1 MLLFLQTPAL
11 FFQYTGLNSAFVLS
25 SSGVLTQ
32 NHIFSFKLQA
42 DRDAREKDK
51 ELTYALEKQRK
62 YENVSSA
69 DYIIIL
75 FNNCQL
81 QKKKNPPKSHIH
93 TFNNPHFCGDF
104 WKNIVK

>member
-11 FFQYTGLNSAFVLS
+11 FFQYTGLNSAS
-25 SSGVLTQ
+25 SNGVLTQ
-32 NHIFSFKLQA
+32 NHIFPFKFQA

-69 DYIIIL
+69 D
-75 FNNCQL
+75 
-81 QKKKNPPKSHIH
+81 
-93 TFNNPHFCGDF
+93 
-104 WKNIVK
+104 